1 MSTDAVDFKLLLAPG
16 IPVRSFKEGEVIFR
30 EGDAATELYV
40 IQSGSVRIQLGNRLL
55 GTLGSNDIFGEM
67 ALIDDTPRTATAVAE
82 TDVTLVPVSEKQ
94 FLFLVSQTPFFALKV
109 MRVLARRLVAA
120 NRAI

>member
-120 NRAI
+120 NKAI